1 MDIGRQLLLQ
11 LLLILINAFFAATEI
26 AVLQLNGGKIERMA
40 RDGDKKASRMMKM
53 VSNPDRFLSTI
64 QIGITLA
71 GFLGSAFAADNFSE
85 YVTKFF
91 IETCKITWVSA
102 KAVDSISVIV
112 ITLILSYFTL
122 VLGELVP
129 KRIAMKHPE
138 KLARAFCGII
148 NGIAV
153 ILKPVVWFMAVS
165 TSAVLKIFGIN
176 SQDNEEDVSEDD
188 IRLLIDIGEEKGT
201 IEADEK
207 EMIENIFDFTNST
220 AGDIMIHRT
229 SMTVIWADSTP
240 EEITKIIRESGF
252 SRLPVCGED
261 TDDILGI
268 LLAREFLLNERA
280 EKPKP
285 LNKLYT
291 PAYFVPE
298 TVNAN
303 VLLRDLQSKKM
314 HMAIVLDEFGGTA
327 GIITLED
334 LLEEIVGSIYDELD
348 TEADP
353 TITKIGDDTWRIP
366 GETQLDDVEKE
377 LDIEL
382 DGETESLDTF
392 AGFVLSQL
400 SAIPEDGEGPEL
412 EVPGL
417 KIKVE
422 KVSEHRIES
431 AVVTV
436 VPKSDESD
444 EEKNED

>member
-91 IETCKITWVSA
+91 IETCKITWISA

-138 KLARAFCGII
+138 KLARAFCGVI

-240 EEITKIIRESGF
+240 EEITTVIRESGF

-261 TDDILGI
+261 T
-268 LLAREFLLNERA
+268 
-280 EKPKP
+280 
-285 LNKLYT
+285 
-291 PAYFVPE
+291 
-298 TVNAN
+298 
-303 VLLRDLQSKKM
+303 
-314 HMAIVLDEFGGTA
+314 
-327 GIITLED
+327 
-334 LLEEIVGSIYDELD
+334 
-348 TEADP
+348 
-353 TITKIGDDTWRIP
+353 
-366 GETQLDDVEKE
+366 
-377 LDIEL
+377 
-382 DGETESLDTF
+382 
-392 AGFVLSQL
+392 
-400 SAIPEDGEGPEL
+400 
-412 EVPGL
+412 
-417 KIKVE
+417 
-422 KVSEHRIES
+422 
-431 AVVTV
+431 
-436 VPKSDESD
+436 
-444 EEKNED
+444 